1 MGSALRIATREKIT
15 VAFETKEAT
24 YGTGVFAC
32 QDIAR
37 GDTIWAFD
45 DKMCTRLIAVHFS
58 HMKPHFFRFTESSI
72 KLVKDEDLA
81 QLLYKG
87 FMTPSSDK
95 VIYIIQTS
103 RFIVTAQQQP
113 QPIQQTN

>member
-1 MGSALRIATREKIT
+1 MGTFRLSNKVLRMAVFQRNFLRMGSALRIATREKIT
-15 VAFETKEAT
+15 VAFENKEAT

-45 DKMCTRLIAVHFS
+45 DKMCTR
-58 HMKPHFFRFTESSI
+58 FTENSI
-72 KLVKDEDLA
+72 KMVKDEDLA

-87 FMTPSSDK
+87 FMTPSNDK
-95 VIYIIQTS
+95 MELNLQT
-103 RFIVTAQQQP
+103 TGHH
-113 QPIQQTN
+113 QT